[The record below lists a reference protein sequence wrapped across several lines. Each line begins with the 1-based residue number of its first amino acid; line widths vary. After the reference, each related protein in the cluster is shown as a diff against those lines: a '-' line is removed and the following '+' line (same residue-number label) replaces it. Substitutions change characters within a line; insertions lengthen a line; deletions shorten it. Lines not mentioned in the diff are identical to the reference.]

1 MERGS
6 KEDHG
11 GDRVRD
17 RVRRL
22 LEGLAPTF
30 GCRFET
36 EPPSFYK
43 LKHLTR

>member
-6 KEDHG
+6 KEDHDG
-11 GDRVRD
+11 ES
-17 RVRRL
+17 VRRL

-30 GCRFET
+30 RRHFET

-43 LKHLTR
+43 LKHLAQVG